1 MRKAIC
7 PILCILL
14 LSMGFLVK
22 GQPITAISNPVYI
35 NFGMPELALD
45 SEIIVN
51 DPNNNNTLDAN
62 ERFMVSFFIKN
73 KGNYVANRVEVK
85 TKVSDPNSGLILP
98 GNEELGNIAPEQR
111 QVVKRVIVG
120 GPDLK
125 SGVAELEFQIFE
137 NDSLTEVVT
146 HKVKTYSISRKPRLE
161 IIAHDFFSLEEGKT
175 IKPDSE
181 FELRIRLKNTGGGV
195 AQEVQFDILHNKH
208 ILLLSDLKEMM
219 ISELPP
225 NEVVEKRFKFYLG
238 VNYKDTKIPIR
249 VKVFDINE
257 GSGELQELSD
267 AIVDK

>member
-1 MRKAIC
+1 MSKSLST
-7 PILCILL
+7 ILCML
-14 LSMGFLVK
+14 FLWMSPFLK
-22 GQPITAISNPVYI
+22 AQPITAISNPVYI
-35 NFGMPELALD
+35 NFGMPELELD

-85 TKVSDPNSGLILP
+85 TRVSDPNSGLILP
-98 GNEELGNIAPEQR
+98 DNEDLGNLDPEQR
-111 QVVKRVIVG
+111 QVVKRIIVG

-137 NDSLTEVVT
+137 NDSLAHVVT
-146 HKVKTYSISRKPRLE
+146 HKVKTYSISQKPRLE
-161 IIAHDFFSLEEGKT
+161 IIAHDFFSLGNGKT

-208 ILLLSDLKEMM
+208 ILLLSDLNEM
-219 ISELPP
+219 IVGELAPD
-225 NEVVEKRFKFYLG
+225 EVVEKRFKFYLG